1 MKASWQIASIGTV
14 LSIIVGAT
22 GSLAW
27 TTRMSRTSD
36 PNLTVAS
43 LRSSHVSALGTIAPR
58 GRIRHVAAP
67 SNFSRVGHLLVEE
80 GDRVTQGQILA
91 YSDDHKLRIAELE
104 QAEAQVSI
112 AQSKLDKLLAG
123 PDPYEV
129 NALAASLS
137 SAIESREQ
145 RRREFDRASTLAKS
159 NSVSKEELEATG
171 LRVTQASFA
180 IQELE
185 AKQKLLQS
193 VREEDVRVLQAE
205 LQSANSRV
213 SIAKQNL
220 AISEI
225 VSPMKGVV
233 LRVHVRD
240 GERPGESG
248 ILELG
253 DTRQM
258 QVIAEVYEADAVKLR
273 VGAPASVK
281 IKSNTQQLRGTV
293 AHVRPL
299 VGRKSVLDNDPVSD
313 ADARVVEAIIDLT
326 AEDSLAVQSLSN
338 AAVTVIIEVDGA

>member
-1 MKASWQIASIGTV
+1 MKVSWQITSIGMV
-14 LSIIVGAT
+14 LSLVVGSA

-36 PNLTVAS
+36 AELTVAS
-43 LRSSHVSALGTIAPR
+43 LRPSHISGLGTIAPR

-67 SNFSRVGHLLVEE
+67 SNFSRVGRLLVEE
-80 GDRVTQGQILA
+80 GERVTQGQVLA

-104 QAEAQVSI
+104 QAEAQVCI
-112 AQSKLDKLLAG
+112 AQSKLDKLRAG
-123 PDPYEV
+123 PDPHEV

-145 RRREFDRASTLAKS
+145 RRREFERANILAKS

-171 LRVTQASFA
+171 LRVTQASFS

-193 VREEDVRVLQAE
+193 IREEDVRVLHAE
-205 LQSANSRV
+205 LQSARSRV
-213 SIAKQNL
+213 SIAKQNV

-225 VSPMKGVV
+225 VSTMEGVV

-258 QVIAEVYEADAVKLR
+258 QVIAEVYEADSVKLR
-273 VGAPASVK
+273 VGAPASVTL
-281 IKSNTQQLRGTV
+281 KSNTRQLRGTV

-299 VGRKSVLDNDPVSD
+299 VGRKSVFDNDPVSD

-326 AEDSLAVQSLSN
+326 SEDCLVVQSLSN
-338 AAVTVIIEVDGA
+338 AAVTVIIQVDEP

>member
-1 MKASWQIASIGTV
+1 
-14 LSIIVGAT
+14 
-22 GSLAW
+22 
-27 TTRMSRTSD
+27 
-36 PNLTVAS
+36 
-43 LRSSHVSALGTIAPR
+43 LGTIAPR
-58 GRIRHVAAP
+58 GKIRHVAAP
-67 SNFSRVGHLLVEE
+67 SNFSRVGCLLVEE
-80 GDRVTQGQILA
+80 GDQVTQGQVLA

-104 QAEAQVSI
+104 QAEAQICI
-112 AQSKLDKLLAG
+112 AQSKLDKLRAG
-123 PDPYEV
+123 PDSHEV

-137 SAIESREQ
+137 SAIESGKQ
-145 RRREFDRASTLAKS
+145 RRREFERASTLAKS
-159 NSVSKEELEATG
+159 NSVSQVELEDAG
-171 LRVTQASFA
+171 LGVTLASFS

-205 LQSANSRV
+205 LQSAGSHA

-225 VSPMKGVV
+225 ISPIDGVV

-240 GERPGESG
+240 GERPGELG

-258 QVIAEVYEADAVKLR
+258 QVIAEVYEADAIKLR
-273 VGAPASVK
+273 VGAPASVTL
-281 IKSNTQQLRGTV
+281 KSNTQQLRGTV

-313 ADARVVEAIIDLT
+313 ADARVVEAVIDLT
-326 AEDSLAVQSLSN
+326 AEDCLAVRSLSN
-338 AAVTVIIEVDGA
+338 AAVTVIIQVDRP

>member
-1 MKASWQIASIGTV
+1 MKASWRKTGIGMV
-14 LSIIVGAT
+14 LSLIVGAG

-27 TTRMSRTSD
+27 ITNEIHTSD
-36 PNLTVAS
+36 VESKTVS
-43 LRSSHVSALGTIAPR
+43 LRPPHVSALGTIAPR

-67 SNFSRVGHLLVEE
+67 SNFSRVGRLLVEE
-80 GDRVTQGQILA
+80 GDRVTQGQVLA
-91 YSDDHKLRIAELE
+91 YADDHKLRMAELE
-104 QAEAQVSI
+104 QAEAQVCI
-112 AQSKLDKLLAG
+112 AQSKLDKLRAG
-123 PDPYEV
+123 PDPHEV
-129 NALAASLS
+129 NVLAASLS

-145 RRREFDRASTLAKS
+145 RRREFERASTLVKS
-159 NSVSKEELEATG
+159 NSISKEELEATA
-171 LRVTQASFA
+171 LRVTQAGFS

-193 VREEDVRVLQAE
+193 VREEDVRVLDAE
-205 LQSANSRV
+205 LQSARSRV
-213 SIAKQNL
+213 SIARQNL

-225 VSPMKGVV
+225 VSPMEGVV

-240 GERPGESG
+240 GERPDELGV
-248 ILELG
+248 LQLG

-273 VGAPASVK
+273 VGAPASIT
-281 IKSNTQQLRGTV
+281 IKSNLQQLRGTV

-326 AEDSLAVQSLSN
+326 AADCLAVRSLSN
-338 AAVTVIIEVDGA
+338 AAVTVIIQVEEP